1 MSLGAQNP
9 NEPENATIKQMREAH
24 EKAVAD
30 AKAEREARE
39 AAEKKL
45 KDIEDANLSDQ
56 QKKDQEL
63 EELRKKVAEQEAT
76 KAEKEANE
84 KVLQEMYDAELAKV
98 PDDKKE
104 LVKSLSSVGTA
115 GEKLKALKGALS
127 LMGVTTNFGTN
138 TQPAKPGTTT
148 PTGDAKK
155 EDPPKLDPKK
165 PVPWVTD
172 GEGGFF
178 NRQKD
183 RETLAKAQGK

>member
-1 MSLGAQNP
+1 MSLGAQNSEQD
-9 NEPENATIKQMREAH
+9 NSTIKQLREAQ

-30 AKAEREARE
+30 AKEARE
-39 AAEKKL
+39 KAEALEKQL
-45 KDIEDANLSDQ
+45 KEISDANLSEQ

-63 EELRKKVAEQEAT
+63 EELRKLKAEQETA

-84 KVLQEMYDAELAKV
+84 KVLQEMYEAELAKV

-104 LVKSLSSVGTA
+104 MVKSLSSHGNA
-115 GEKLKALKGALS
+115 GEKLKALKNALS
-127 LMGVTTNFGTN
+127 LIGVSTNFGTN
-138 TQPAKPGTTT
+138 TQPPKAGVTP

-155 EDPPKLDPKK
+155 DDPIKLDPKK
-165 PVPWVTD
+165 SVPWVTD

-183 RETLAKAQGK
+183 RETIAKAQGK